1 MSPSVE
7 EKVTSTLSCYHDLPV
22 RVTVI
27 HRLVL
32 FKQSVQYVNNS
43 ADPVTSEVLN
53 RLDAHYLM
61 GEVTILRV
69 L

>member
-7 EKVTSTLSCYHDLPV
+7 EKVTSTLSCSHDLPV